1 MRTSAY
7 TAGEIDIKTATLALK
22 KTKNPQVKAFAEDMV
37 RDHTAVN
44 DKALALLKKLNVQPQ
59 DNDTSRAL
67 VKQSDAEMPKLES
80 LSGAAFDKA
89 YIDNEVTYHRTVND
103 TLRSTLIPSASNPE
117 LKDLLTSGLKIFEGH
132 QQHAEQLAKALAISK
147 RSGHGVPNAVASVAI
162 AVAAALACAA
172 STGGEARQSGVTR
185 IEMKNVAFVPAQV
198 RVHVGVTLEWDND
211 DIVADTA
218 TSKDAGFDVNVPPGG
233 K

>member
-1 MRTSAY
+1 MSLPRRSLFLATFALIASNAAIAQTSGQTTSGNLNDAQIAHIAY
-7 TAGEIDIKTATLALK
+7 TAGEIDIKTAKLALK

-117 LKDLLTSGLKIFEGH
+117 LKDLLTTGLKIFEGH
-132 QQHAEQLAKALAISK
+132 QQHAEQLAKALA
-147 RSGHGVPNAVASVAI
+147 
-162 AVAAALACAA
+162 
-172 STGGEARQSGVTR
+172 
-185 IEMKNVAFVPAQV
+185 
-198 RVHVGVTLEWDND
+198 
-211 DIVADTA
+211 
-218 TSKDAGFDVNVPPGG
+218 
-233 K
+233 